1 MIVLKLSTCFRLSL
15 GCIVYLG
22 AKFNWFVWKRC
33 FCHLWYCICFL
44 YHLPL
49 VVCQKSTIPVETEVQ
64 WYLSLSVL
72 FWHMFLQVY
81 LHIEVS
87 SETFHFF
94 TCVLLTNKFDFY
106 NYDHRA
112 KLSTLWLMGL
122 SLACGLI
129 TDYSPWLLLWVFPIH
144 DAWLRCIVTLLC
156 LHWRTY
162 VLQRA
167 FNWPS
172 NLFSENIYAWA
183 STRLSYTFLF
193 FCGQFLADKC

>member
-1 MIVLKLSTCFRLSL
+1 MIGYGLPS
-15 GCIVYLG
+15 
-22 AKFNWFVWKRC
+22 
-33 FCHLWYCICFL
+33 
-44 YHLPL
+44 HLPL
-49 VVCQKSTIPVETEVQ
+49 GNQVQFYPKLELCALTTVNNLSQKCIPFI
-64 WYLSLSVL
+64 L
-72 FWHMFLQVY
+72 FYFILY
-81 LHIEVS
+81 FIS
-87 SETFHFF
+87 FHFF

-193 FCGQFLADKC
+193 FLWSVSCRQVLVKNAS